1 MVVQKTYYYLLDMM
15 LDGKKV
21 LRQGTV
27 LAADPLNAIDRIRE
41 LGNKVWKRSIL
52 SVTVTDPNTGK
63 VLAKSTIGDYAKQH
77 STALTALHI
86 AAAAANS
93 DETWLN
99 YQYDAW
105 SPYLFATLYRPPV
118 FGRLVKFA

>member
-63 VLAKSTIGDYAKQH
+63 VLAKSTIGDYAKQQRTCFSAVH
-77 STALTALHI
+77 TP
-86 AAAAANS
+86 AANS